1 MATCNLTCISQSR
14 MTLDVALIVEFV
26 ALIASVVDMVLL
38 QSILP
43 LYFLKPLSTADP
55 TIRQATANV
64 P

>member
-1 MATCNLTCISQSR
+1 
-14 MTLDVALIVEFV
+14 
-26 ALIASVVDMVLL
+26 VVDMVLL